1 MLSCCTYYLNTE
13 ELVNQSMRLNGM
25 YGELN
30 KGQMIIYLVDKDKN
44 NYPVLHDTIKRNDFN
59 VEKFQNTST
68 HNKT

>member
-1 MLSCCTYYLNTE
+1 
-13 ELVNQSMRLNGM
+13 MRLNGM
-25 YGELN
+25 YGDLN